1 MIDSKISKVFRGI
14 AILMVIG
21 SHYAGW
27 MYTEPFNETL
37 RAWISTWGVYGVDV
51 FLLLSGYGLVKSYE
65 KNGID
70 RQFILKRFFNSYVP
84 YILIVGF
91 FAIIDKSIDST
102 TAVVKLLIG
111 YDYWYMCVLFALYI
125 MFMVFYKI
133 GKFKEITLTVGVIAF
148 TYFLYARGQ
157 APFWELSNAA
167 FLLGVYA
174 ATLERKYKESL
185 KDLIIKVN
193 LALTGFALMVICAF
207 WHINAG
213 TMSSH
218 MAASICFTVMT
229 LGLAVQMKAGGLI
242 LPALGRYSL
251 YIYLLHTRLF
261 WKFVAYKEDW
271 SYFKG
276 SVIAGIIT
284 LFVSIAI
291 GFCIEW
297 WCTRLIKKMT
307 TQK

>member
-1 MIDSKISKVFRGI
+1 MIDNRISKVFRGI

-27 MYTEPFNETL
+27 MHTEPFNETV

-70 RQFILKRFFNSYVP
+70 KQFVLERVFNSYVP

-91 FAIIDKSIDST
+91 FAIIERSIDSGM
-102 TAVVKLLIG
+102 AVIRLLIG
-111 YDYWYMCVLFALYI
+111 YDYWYMCVLFAMYI

-148 TYFLYARGQ
+148 TYFLHMKGKAS
-157 APFWELSNAA
+157 FWELSNGA
-167 FLLGVYA
+167 FLIGVYA
-174 ATLERKYKESL
+174 ATLERKYGDRL
-185 KDLIIKVN
+185 KDFIIKFN
-193 LALTGFALMVICAF
+193 LAMIGFSLMVICAF
-207 WHINAG
+207 WHVNSA
-213 TMSSH
+213 TLKSH
-218 MAASICFTVMT
+218 LAASMCFTVMV
-229 LGLAVQMKAGGLI
+229 LGLAVQMKAGGLV

-251 YIYLLHTRLF
+251 YIYLLHTRMF
-261 WKFVAYKEDW
+261 WKFVAFKKDW
-271 SYFKG
+271 SYLKG
-276 SVIAGIIT
+276 SVIAGLIT
-284 LFVSIAI
+284 LFVSVAI

-297 WCTRLIKKMT
+297 WCTRLIKKIASM
-307 TQK
+307 K